1 MIKIKN
7 KIKSGQAARKSV
19 KAYQCWPHE
28 EQRTIIIIIII
39 IIIIVIHIKE
49 HFKENKK

>member
-39 IIIIVIHIKE
+39 IIIHIKE